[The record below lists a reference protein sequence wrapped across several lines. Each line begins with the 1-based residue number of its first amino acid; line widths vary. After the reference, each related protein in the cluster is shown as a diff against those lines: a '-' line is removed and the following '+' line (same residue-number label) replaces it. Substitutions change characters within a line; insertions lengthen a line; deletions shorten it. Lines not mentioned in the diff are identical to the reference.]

1 MFHFHV
7 NCSNEV
13 EGFWKKVKN
22 EKKIIKYIIN
32 RILILKQKIKEYMF
46 ISLLE
51 NLFLEI
57 FLSLFCFV
65 LLSYTLIMSLY
76 QTHLPICD

>member
-22 EKKIIKYIIN
+22 EKKN
-32 RILILKQKIKEYMF
+32 NKIHNESYSDFKA
-46 ISLLE
+46 E
-51 NLFLEI
+51 N
-57 FLSLFCFV
+57 
-65 LLSYTLIMSLY
+65 
-76 QTHLPICD
+76 

>member
-7 NCSNEV
+7 NYSNV
-13 EGFWKKVKN
+13 EGFCRKVKN
-22 EKKIIKYIIN
+22 EKKKKYIMN
-32 RILILKQKIKEYMF
+32 PILILKQKIKEYMF

-65 LLSYTLIMSLY
+65 LLSYTVIMSLY
-76 QTHLPICD
+76 HTHLPICD

>member
-76 QTHLPICD
+76 HTHLPICD

>member
-7 NCSNEV
+7 NYSNV
-13 EGFWKKVKN
+13 EGFCRKVKN
-22 EKKIIKYIIN
+22 EKKKYIMN
-32 RILILKQKIKEYMF
+32 PILILKQKIKEYMF

-65 LLSYTLIMSLY
+65 LLSYTVIMSLY
-76 QTHLPICD
+76 HTHLPICD

>member
-1 MFHFHV
+1 M
-7 NCSNEV
+7 NP
-13 EGFWKKVKN
+13 
-22 EKKIIKYIIN
+22 
-32 RILILKQKIKEYMF
+32 ILILKQKIKEYMF